1 MNGTI
6 WLDLQMKNYRTE
18 TMSKVLFPGQ
28 TVALGVGTSFNADL
42 KPSIGHLEIPL
53 GTEFGPLSLPATKL
67 FEFAV
72 DENVGGAG
80 DDIVFGGQATPAMP
94 SREILFEGKTFITGQ
109 KHFDGAIGVTT
120 R

>member
-80 DDIVFGGQATPAMP
+80 DDIVFGGQATGTSNAVARNIVRGENVHHRPEA
-94 SREILFEGKTFITGQ
+94 L
-109 KHFDGAIGVTT
+109 
-120 R
+120 